1 LIDLARIGCGQYFR
15 IMNALTQ
22 IQESVERL
30 SGDERK
36 ALALWLNSKIEP
48 DLSRDEEDRLM
59 HSLDE
64 AAAAIDAGKGVPID
78 EVRRRV
84 ESWITK

>member
-1 LIDLARIGCGQYFR
+1 
-15 IMNALTQ
+15 MNALTQ

-30 SGDERK
+30 SGDETK

-48 DLSRDEEDRLM
+48 DLRPEEEEQLM
-59 HSLDE
+59 RSLDE
-64 AAAAIDAGKGVPID
+64 AVAAIDSGKGVPIE

-84 ESWITK
+84 GSWATK